1 MVEERFDLKLID
13 SNLAVVQIE
22 SGRRSRDSTS
32 KATSD
37 CLNRSELYMYLL
49 DGFDEMYLLD
59 VTTPT
64 LCKYS
69 PIDSHQLVPY
79 ILHHTLKH
87 LKTTLISGRIHSPHY
102 LLPTTMFISVLLFCR
117 LVCNFEVKVFF
128 AIYKLLIFEEC
139 ASTD

>member
-69 PIDSHQLVPY
+69 PIDSHQLVPCFP
-79 ILHHTLKH
+79 H
-87 LKTTLISGRIHSPHY
+87 SSPHTETPQNNFN
-102 LLPTTMFISVLLFCR
+102 LPSHSFLTLFTADDDVHFSVIVLPARVQF
-117 LVCNFEVKVFF
+117 
-128 AIYKLLIFEEC
+128 
-139 ASTD
+139 